1 MAMPAL
7 RNASFS
13 VSVSML
19 LLPSMVMLAMAGL
32 FYGLRRMMI
41 KRLGGTTGDT
51 CGAMVELMEA
61 ASLGLFALLY

>member
-1 MAMPAL
+1 
-7 RNASFS
+7 
-13 VSVSML
+13 ML